1 MGGAVRKSRNI
12 SDLGLGLQEEAGK
25 WGSALGCGVN
35 SSCSRRSK
43 IVVV

>member
-12 SDLGLGLQEEAGK
+12 SDLGLGLQEAGK